1 MQVPGT
7 DDEGMRAADPADVGR
22 SVVEWLRGELEDP
35 EITGSD
41 NFLDIG
47 GHSLTFAKLNQYL
60 SDSFGAVLDMKT
72 TYAEPLDVAVT
83 KIQPVE
89 SATPTT
95 R

>member
-1 MQVPGT
+1 MQVSGT
-7 DDEGMRAADPADVGR
+7 DDGRIRPADPADVER
-22 SVVEWLRGELEDP
+22 SLVGWLRDELEDP
-35 EITGSD
+35 DITGAD

-47 GHSLTFAKLNQYL
+47 GHSLTFAKLNQHL

-72 TYAEPLDVAVT
+72 TYEEPLGVAVT

-89 SATPTT
+89 STTPTT